1 MDEYFS
7 GCLILSNEPNM
18 SLRFEEI
25 KLGQCGDL
33 PRDTKRL
40 IVYDCQVLNY
50 EKI

>member
-1 MDEYFS
+1 MSIFLDALF
-7 GCLILSNEPNM
+7 LSNEPNM

-40 IVYDCQVLNY
+40 IVYGQVLNY